1 MICKVCGSEFNIEN
15 FDVCPY
21 CLTPVILESEDVIES
36 LTIKSQV

>member
-21 CLTPVILESEDVIES
+21 CLTPVKNMND
-36 LTIKSQV
+36 TDKNGF